1 MWFGK
6 SIHTILAFWDH
17 THTFTFSSRLFS
29 IIRNIN
35 QTLSI
40 MLSVIITNIIN
51 NSDMLS
57 INYAWKLSKK
67 SKTWYE
73 IIFQANVQNSSESY
87 MNNYVG
93 NWVQQIFLLIIL
105 CMLNHVIFPTE
116 EKYFFWLY
124 VYLALLVISLSHWES
139 SYYTC
144 PQCTHNGLLCLK
156 SSTAFCTFTV
166 CIFLFMKS
174 CKTLICERIHSDL

>member
-1 MWFGK
+1 MWFWK

-40 MLSVIITNIIN
+40 MLSVIINNIIK

-57 INYAWKLSKK
+57 ISYAWKLSKK

-105 CMLNHVIFPTE
+105 CMLNHVIFPIE

-124 VYLALLVISLSHWES
+124 VSLALLVIEASVIEKVLTILAPSVHIMGSCAWSLLLLSVLSLSV
-139 SYYTC
+139 
-144 PQCTHNGLLCLK
+144 
-156 SSTAFCTFTV
+156 FF
-166 CIFLFMKS
+166 FLWNLAK
-174 CKTLICERIHSDL
+174 L

>member
-124 VYLALLVISLSHWES
+124 VYLALLVIEASVIEKVLTILAPSVHIMGSCAWSLLLLSVLSLSV
-139 SYYTC
+139 
-144 PQCTHNGLLCLK
+144 
-156 SSTAFCTFTV
+156 FF
-166 CIFLFMKS
+166 FLWNLAK
-174 CKTLICERIHSDL
+174 L

>member
-57 INYAWKLSKK
+57 INYAWKLSQK

-124 VYLALLVISLSHWES
+124 VYLALLVIEASVIEKVLTILAPSVHIMGSCAWSLLLLSVLSLSV
-139 SYYTC
+139 
-144 PQCTHNGLLCLK
+144 
-156 SSTAFCTFTV
+156 FF
-166 CIFLFMKS
+166 FLWNLAK
-174 CKTLICERIHSDL
+174 L